1 MSLGTAAGVLLK
13 HQTPLQQLL
22 EDINF
27 QRNKEMR
34 QLLKDDSGFV
44 VLQGTT
50 YWTDLFVR
58 HFLFQSEPV
67 HSIDSDDLLF
77 FVRKKHVKSS
87 SRHMPKYET
96 EVDVFRKDSRK
107 LPIGDPDVDWE
118 ETVYLNMVI
127 HQFDYTLT
135 LAICTRTSPK
145 ELQVLRRHSQR
156 VYASPSR
163 RKMDTKGEGEEITYP
178 HICFM
183 VDNFDEVFSD
193 ILVRDGEMVCVELVA
208 NDKDGAVQ
216 GVIFLGS
223 IRYDALKKVYD
234 ARQSSLSTK
243 VAQRMSFGLFSSGA
257 GVQTRCEFVRMKGP
271 QGKGHAEM
279 AVTKP
284 KGSGVETP
292 TSEPGYLNENF
303 HKLNGK
309 VNIIIFSF
317 CATDMWD
324 DWEEDNGDYCSYGHQ
339 RRLSDPSANLN
350 NFSRYAWRTKSSADA
365 IGGVGSSVGAK
376 ARSENEG
383 LDSLANE
390 VSEIEAGDLRDDLRP
405 AFSASK
411 EQLHNHSNRKNT
423 VRSENEQN
431 SKETTPAISE
441 EANKCK
447 AEDATLEV
455 VADTLEEAN
464 DALISVP
471 KSAATPK
478 KTTSNKS
485 TGCAG
490 NCFKTGKKCKKRWV
504 LSSDTNTP
512 EMSEIY
518 CPTCDDFA
526 NETPACLNKMPDPK
540 NKIKSKNIANIESE
554 LVISKR
560 GSLRLN
566 EKKVYSKDR
575 LIRSSS
581 LNAADRKKGKKT
593 ETLFN
598 KKEKPKTKDKDKE
611 KEKDKIKEKLNK
623 ANSLLAKV
631 SPKRI
636 RANRNQIPIDGE
648 KIKNKKDT
656 NCHNISK
663 NSKKVLNQEKSVA
676 KQISENLDNNELT
689 SLHEYEIADDAIS
702 LSGIEL
708 TQGVESEAKIA
719 ILTETDTKLM
729 IAVRGQEEL
738 PVVEQST
745 VSSAPQTA
753 TTNEAISNTF
763 PSAFSLTNSPSLLQN
778 DNPIRT
784 KFEFAKCVR
793 VPVKNDDNHP
803 SSQTLQTFAN
813 DANTENDFEFIS
825 SSDTKESS
833 YKFNL
838 KVDDKDNYNDNNY
851 QTQTDINRLSPMSPM
866 STTSPVK
873 INPTTTSENK
883 SVEKQEMSFSYSSTT
898 LPRTKRSDVML
909 AHYNR
914 IIHLVPKRRT
924 ADGTNIYYWCD
935 VPKQALKELDDGAYN
950 PLWASRGFA
959 QSFHFWKENKRQ
971 QSSPLNAFLTYV
983 TLPWWSI
990 AKDLLDHRETPI
1002 LTF

>member
-1 MSLGTAAGVLLK
+1 MSLASAAGVLLK
-13 HQTPLQQLL
+13 PQTPLQQLL

-118 ETVYLNMVI
+118 ETVYLNMII

-234 ARQSSLSTK
+234 ARQSSLSSK

-292 TSEPGYLNENF
+292 TSEPG
-303 HKLNGK
+303 
-309 VNIIIFSF
+309 F

-324 DWEEDNGDYCSYGHQ
+324 DWEEENDDYCTYRHQ

-350 NFSRYAWRTKSSADA
+350 NFSRYAWRTKNSSDTAS
-365 IGGVGSSVGAK
+365 GSAGSK

-405 AFSASK
+405 AFSASEAK
-411 EQLHNHSNRKNT
+411 IHTNPNCEELKILLDKQDTTITTTTTTTTTTITAIATKTEAHDAKNEHDQ
-423 VRSENEQN
+423 EN
-431 SKETTPAISE
+431 SPIKETTSLLEQSGIQDAI
-441 EANKCK
+441 EATN
-447 AEDATLEV
+447 
-455 VADTLEEAN
+455 EAV
-464 DALISVP
+464 IVTSPSSVNG
-471 KSAATPK
+471 
-478 KTTSNKS
+478 KTT
-485 TGCAG
+485 GCGG
-490 NCFKTGKKCKKRWV
+490 NCFKTGKKCKKRWI
-504 LSSDTNTP
+504 SNNSDKNTP
-512 EMSEIY
+512 QMSEIY
-518 CPTCDDFA
+518 CPTCEDFA
-526 NETPACLNKMPDPK
+526 NETPACLNKMPDK
-540 NKIKSKNIANIESE
+540 KSKLKPKTILSVESE
-554 LVISKR
+554 LVVTKR
-560 GSLRLN
+560 GSLKFTD
-566 EKKVYSKDR
+566 KKPSST
-575 LIRSSS
+575 IGRSSS
-581 LNAADRKKGKKT
+581 LTTADRRLKKP
-593 ETLFN
+593 EIILN
-598 KKEKPKTKDKDKE
+598 KKDKTKAKDKE
-611 KEKDKIKEKLNK
+611 EKTKESNKEIKEKVK
-623 ANSLLAKV
+623 ERTAKTSLLAKV
-631 SPKRI
+631 SPKKL
-636 RANRNQIPIDGE
+636 RNQKALSNSNNTNE
-648 KIKNKKDT
+648 KTKTAAKNKKENINNNPETKITKT
-656 NCHNISK
+656 N
-663 NSKKVLNQEKSVA
+663 KKPEEPRKDSNDSCQ
-676 KQISENLDNNELT
+676 
-689 SLHEYEIADDAIS
+689 EYEIADDAIS
-702 LSGIEL
+702 LNGGGDI
-708 TQGVESEAKIA
+708 TQVSEGVAKMV
-719 ILTETDTKLM
+719 ILTETDSM
-729 IAVRGQEEL
+729 ITVRGKEEL
-738 PVVEQST
+738 PVVEQTPNSAQ
-745 VSSAPQTA
+745 SSPIPLSPSSNSNSNDSEAIKPQT
-753 TTNEAISNTF
+753 TTMY
-763 PSAFSLTNSPSLLQN
+763 Q
-778 DNPIRT
+778 
-784 KFEFAKCVR
+784 FEKCVR
-793 VPVKNDDNHP
+793 VPVTADSHP
-803 SSQTLQTFAN
+803 LQPIN
-813 DANTENDFEFIS
+813 NTDSETETS
-825 SSDTKESS
+825 K
-833 YKFNL
+833 
-838 KVDDKDNYNDNNY
+838 NDNNSSLHNPNLNAG
-851 QTQTDINRLSPMSPM
+851 QTTDELTTRSSPHSRPASLNDCNGNCNNNSASCSTSPLSPPSAEAEDLQQ
-866 STTSPVK
+866 SANFAS
-873 INPTTTSENK
+873 
-883 SVEKQEMSFSYSSTT
+883 T
-898 LPRTKRSDVML
+898 LPRTKRTAAMQ
-909 AHYNR
+909 AFYNR
-914 IIHLVPKRRT
+914 AINLVPKRRT
-924 ADGTNIYYWCD
+924 PDGTTIYYWCD
-935 VPKQALKELDDGAYN
+935 LPKKSLKELDDGAYN

-959 QSFHFWKENKRQ
+959 QSFHFWKENRRQ
-971 QSSPLNAFLTYV
+971 QSTPLNAFLTYV

>member
-1 MSLGTAAGVLLK
+1 MSLANAAGALLRP
-13 HQTPLQQLL
+13 QTPLQQLL

-118 ETVYLNMVI
+118 ETVYLNMII

-234 ARQSSLSTK
+234 SRQSSLSSK
-243 VAQRMSFGLFSSGA
+243 VAQRMSFGLFGA

-292 TSEPGYLNENF
+292 TSEPG
-303 HKLNGK
+303 
-309 VNIIIFSF
+309 F

-324 DWEEDNGDYCSYGHQ
+324 EWEEENEDYCTYRHQ

-350 NFSRYAWRTKSSADA
+350 NFSRYAWRTKTSSESAA
-365 IGGVGSSVGAK
+365 GSAGSK

-390 VSEIEAGDLRDDLRP
+390 LSEIEAGDLRD
-405 AFSASK
+405 
-411 EQLHNHSNRKNT
+411 
-423 VRSENEQN
+423 
-431 SKETTPAISE
+431 
-441 EANKCK
+441 
-447 AEDATLEV
+447 
-455 VADTLEEAN
+455 
-464 DALISVP
+464 
-471 KSAATPK
+471 
-478 KTTSNKS
+478 
-485 TGCAG
+485 
-490 NCFKTGKKCKKRWV
+490 
-504 LSSDTNTP
+504 
-512 EMSEIY
+512 
-518 CPTCDDFA
+518 
-526 NETPACLNKMPDPK
+526 
-540 NKIKSKNIANIESE
+540 
-554 LVISKR
+554 
-560 GSLRLN
+560 
-566 EKKVYSKDR
+566 
-575 LIRSSS
+575 
-581 LNAADRKKGKKT
+581 
-593 ETLFN
+593 
-598 KKEKPKTKDKDKE
+598 
-611 KEKDKIKEKLNK
+611 
-623 ANSLLAKV
+623 
-631 SPKRI
+631 
-636 RANRNQIPIDGE
+636 
-648 KIKNKKDT
+648 
-656 NCHNISK
+656 
-663 NSKKVLNQEKSVA
+663 
-676 KQISENLDNNELT
+676 
-689 SLHEYEIADDAIS
+689 
-702 LSGIEL
+702 
-708 TQGVESEAKIA
+708 
-719 ILTETDTKLM
+719 
-729 IAVRGQEEL
+729 
-738 PVVEQST
+738 
-745 VSSAPQTA
+745 
-753 TTNEAISNTF
+753 
-763 PSAFSLTNSPSLLQN
+763 
-778 DNPIRT
+778 
-784 KFEFAKCVR
+784 
-793 VPVKNDDNHP
+793 
-803 SSQTLQTFAN
+803 
-813 DANTENDFEFIS
+813 
-825 SSDTKESS
+825 
-833 YKFNL
+833 
-838 KVDDKDNYNDNNY
+838 
-851 QTQTDINRLSPMSPM
+851 
-866 STTSPVK
+866 
-873 INPTTTSENK
+873 
-883 SVEKQEMSFSYSSTT
+883 
-898 LPRTKRSDVML
+898 
-909 AHYNR
+909 
-914 IIHLVPKRRT
+914 
-924 ADGTNIYYWCD
+924 
-935 VPKQALKELDDGAYN
+935 ELDDGAYN

-959 QSFHFWKENKRQ
+959 QSFHFWKENRRQ
-971 QSSPLNAFLTYV
+971 QSTPLNAFLTYV

>member
-1 MSLGTAAGVLLK
+1 MSLASAAGVILK
-13 HQTPLQQLL
+13 PQTPLQQLL

-118 ETVYLNMVI
+118 ETVYLNMII

-223 IRYDALKKVYD
+223 IRYDALRKVYD
-234 ARQSSLSTK
+234 ARQSSLSSK

-292 TSEPGYLNENF
+292 TSEPG
-303 HKLNGK
+303 
-309 VNIIIFSF
+309 F

-324 DWEEDNGDYCSYGHQ
+324 EWMDENDDYCTYRHQ
-339 RRLSDPSANLN
+339 RRLSDPSSNLN
-350 NFSRYAWRTKSSADA
+350 NFSRYAWRTKHTSDTAS
-365 IGGVGSSVGAK
+365 GSGASK

-390 VSEIEAGDLRDDLRP
+390 VSEIEAGDLRDGNDLRP
-405 AFSASK
+405 AFSASVAK
-411 EQLHNHSNRKNT
+411 LHTNPQCEELKNLLDKQDST
-423 VRSENEQN
+423 NDTKQAAVMSSSSSKSPERENIEIESKN
-431 SKETTPAISE
+431 SSPIKETTSLLDQVDVQAAI
-441 EANKCK
+441 EATN
-447 AEDATLEV
+447 
-455 VADTLEEAN
+455 EAVIVTSPTSTTN
-464 DALISVP
+464 DDQTI
-471 KSAATPK
+471 
-478 KTTSNKS
+478 
-485 TGCAG
+485 GCGG
-490 NCFKTGKKCKKRWV
+490 NCFKTGKKCKKRWI
-504 LSSDTNTP
+504 SSNSDKNTP
-512 EMSEIY
+512 QMSEVY

-526 NETPACLNKMPDPK
+526 NETPACLNKMPDK
-540 NKIKSKNIANIESE
+540 KSKLKQKTILSVESE
-554 LVISKR
+554 LVVTKR
-560 GSLRLN
+560 GSLKFN
-566 EKKVYSKDR
+566 ERKSNVT
-575 LIRSSS
+575 IGRSSS
-581 LNAADRKKGKKT
+581 LSAADRRSKK
-593 ETLFN
+593 
-598 KKEKPKTKDKDKE
+598 PADMVAIRKDKIKT
-611 KEKDKIKEKLNK
+611 KEKDKEEKAKDLATKDINKEKIK
-623 ANSLLAKV
+623 DRSARTSLLAKV
-631 SPKRI
+631 SPKKL
-636 RANRNQIPIDGE
+636 RNPRNSNSPTDKS
-648 KIKNKKDT
+648 KIALKNKKESSNNNGDSKTHKT
-656 NCHNISK
+656 N
-663 NSKKVLNQEKSVA
+663 KKPQTMP
-676 KQISENLDNNELT
+676 QDELKKDST
-689 SLHEYEIADDAIS
+689 DSCQEYEIADDAIS
-702 LSGIEL
+702 LNGCTGDI
-708 TQGVESEAKIA
+708 TQVSESVAKMV
-719 ILTETDTKLM
+719 ILTENDAM
-729 IAVRGQEEL
+729 ITVRGKEEL
-738 PVVEQST
+738 PVVEQSPNQMSPIPLSPLT
-745 VSSAPQTA
+745 IGNTNNGGDDKLQNAA
-753 TTNEAISNTF
+753 TT
-763 PSAFSLTNSPSLLQN
+763 LQYQ
-778 DNPIRT
+778 
-784 KFEFAKCVR
+784 FEKCVR
-793 VPVKNDDNHP
+793 VPVTADSHPLQPITTDLETNLGHNDNNDDNNSSATHP
-803 SSQTLQTFAN
+803 TQLKAGLPTVQNSHRPVSLN
-813 DANTENDFEFIS
+813 DCNGNCHNSASCST
-825 SSDTKESS
+825 
-833 YKFNL
+833 
-838 KVDDKDNYNDNNY
+838 
-851 QTQTDINRLSPMSPM
+851 SPMSP
-866 STTSPVK
+866 P
-873 INPTTTSENK
+873 
-883 SVEKQEMSFSYSSTT
+883 SVEADPDDLQHSSNFATT
-898 LPRTKRSDVML
+898 LPRTKRSAAMQ
-909 AHYNR
+909 AFYNR
-914 IIHLVPKRRT
+914 AVNLVPKRRT
-924 ADGTNIYYWCD
+924 PDGTTIYYWCD
-935 VPKQALKELDDGAYN
+935 LPKNSLKELDDGSFN
-950 PLWASRGFA
+950 PLWATRGFS
-959 QSFHFWKENKRQ
+959 QSFHFWKESRRQ
-971 QSSPLNAFLTYV
+971 QSTPLNAFLTYV